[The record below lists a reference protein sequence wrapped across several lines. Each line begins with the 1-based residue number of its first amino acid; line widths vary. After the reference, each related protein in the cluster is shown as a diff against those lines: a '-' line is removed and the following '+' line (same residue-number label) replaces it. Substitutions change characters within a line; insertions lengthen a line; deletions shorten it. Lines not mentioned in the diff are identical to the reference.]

1 MMPNR
6 KREFTYVALFK
17 CSKEPLFIII
27 IEGKYSLNKLKAR
40 QALTEFKNIIS
51 TSSLWHVTIGRRK
64 EKYRHCQWVY
74 NI

>member
-27 IEGKYSLNKLKAR
+27 IEGKYPPNKLKAR
-40 QALTEFKNIIS
+40 QALELFKD
-51 TSSLWHVTIGRRK
+51 TLCSSPLWYIPMRR
-64 EKYRHCQWVY
+64 RRLSDCQWIY